1 MRFLQ
6 KYNLALV
13 LFLALLLNGSLSLS
27 LRSVMQLSANFLM
40 PVGMMLIALFDDTNK
55 NELWLA
61 LGAGIIS
68 DIYFYGIVGVYTI
81 CLPGICWLLQKM
93 ARYLPEVFL
102 VRIIVTLVGAILL
115 NGCSWLILNLMGL
128 ISVPFADLIKT
139 MIPTIIWSL
148 VFAIISYPL
157 WANLTRKYPFM
168 VKLDN
173 Y

>member
-27 LRSVMQLSANFLM
+27 LHSVMQLSANFLM

-68 DIYFYGIVGVYTI
+68 DIYFYGIIGVYTI